1 MFRITLSLGFAALV
15 TLVSFC
21 CNAQQINVSG
31 PNTTSFITSSITNP
45 LPSDI
50 PSGYCK
56 DWNNTTTTNFMN
68 RWCNVNGVMTPSNA
82 FINGSLTGTSFS
94 DDTPP
99 AIFQRLTDRVLVG
112 GAVLQD
118 GKRVPTTSTWVA
130 HQANGKMTYF
140 DSRSQFESISTVGG
154 SGVAAASR
162 TSDMNPAD
170 TGSIGF
176 LGFALNDYLDAVQTN
191 RRSSWGHYTQ
201 VVRAADTTTTGT
213 GGTGGV
219 SSTAFTFSPIPS
231 TAPTVGGGI
240 SGTGIVGPSS
250 STVATWIVAYNS
262 GTGVA
267 TLSQA
272 ATVTNGTTVTYAASG
287 GAIAG
292 GIQGMEMDVANQ
304 GAVVNVDPYGGG
316 TSQTGMT
323 LDLLL
328 GSGGET
334 GFANLPVNP
343 ASAALMIAN
352 NHGQF
357 MKGIVVGSNAL
368 YGTDGTTGTAP
379 AIVMAKGHE
388 LQWRFSGG
396 DVTPALSAVI
406 RSDNNALA
414 TQTKLIFRTN
424 GAAFTDQF
432 ENQIG
437 RFQPPATTQGQT
449 TNYLDFMAAIA
460 GSGSPNPVVAA
471 TGTDATVGMDFQT
484 TSRGNY
490 NFYDLSHTRLLARIA
505 DAGASGS
512 NGNSIIINGNDSG
525 VSPSVAAGG
534 VDANIDLGFTPKG
547 TGAIVMNAQMKLKS
561 FTVATLP
568 TCNSAMQDAMAAV
581 TDATAPTYNGA
592 LVGGGAVRVPVYC
605 NGSAWTSH

>member
-1 MFRITLSLGFAALV
+1 MKHGITRLLAAAIL
-15 TLVSFC
+15 TGLFPYCSH
-21 CNAQQINVSG
+21 AQQVQ
-31 PNTTSFITSSITNP
+31 T
-45 LPSDI
+45 
-50 PSGYCK
+50 
-56 DWNNTTTTNFMN
+56 
-68 RWCNVNGVMTPSNA
+68 
-82 FINGSLTGTSFS
+82 GSQVLKVPLTGSIFS

-99 AIFQRLTDRVLVG
+99 AIIHRLADRVLIG
-112 GAVLQD
+112 GAVIAD
-118 GKRVPTTSTWVA
+118 GKRFPVQTTWVA
-130 HQANGKMTYF
+130 QQASGLMTYF
-140 DSRSQFESISTVGG
+140 DSRSTFEVVSQRGATAI
-154 SGVAAASR
+154 AAGSR
-162 TSDMNPAD
+162 TSDMNPSD
-170 TGSIGF
+170 TGTVGF

-191 RRSSWGHYTQ
+191 RRSSWGHYTH

-219 SSTAFTFSPIPS
+219 SSTAFTFSPIPG
-231 TAPTVGGGI
+231 TAPTVGGRI
-240 SGTGIVGPSS
+240 DGTGITPG
-250 STVATWIVAYNS
+250 TWVTAYNGS
-262 GTGVA
+262 TGVA
-267 TLSQA
+267 TLSA
-272 ATVTNGTTVTYAASG
+272 AMTVAAATTVTYSASG

-292 GIQGMEMDVANQ
+292 GIQGMEMDVANL
-304 GAVVNVDPYGGG
+304 GSIVNVDPYGGG

-334 GFANLPVNP
+334 GQSGAVVNP
-343 ASAALMIAN
+343 ASAALLIAN

-357 MKGIVVGSNAL
+357 MKGIVVGANSI
-368 YGTDGTTGTAP
+368 YGNDGNTPGQTAP

-388 LQWRFSGG
+388 IQWRFSGG

-449 TNYLDFMAAIA
+449 TNYLDFIAAIA
-460 GSGSPNPVVAA
+460 GSGSPNPVIAA

-484 TSRGNY
+484 TNRGNY
-490 NFYDLSHTRLLARIA
+490 NFYNLSHTRLLARIA
-505 DAGASGS
+505 DIGGSGS

-525 VSPSVAAGG
+525 ASPSVAAGG
-534 VDANIDLGFTPKG
+534 VDTNIDLGFTPKG

-568 TCNSAMQDAMAAV
+568 TCNPAMQDAMAAV

-592 LVGGGAVRVPVYC
+592 LIGGGAVHVPVYC